1 MIDTAELRAVLDRQ
15 IVATSEIASIGT
27 KLNEHGSRPYWRLAL
42 AELYRIR
49 SSLEIIE
56 EILNG

>member
-1 MIDTAELRAVLDRQ
+1 MIDTTELRAALAGVFGH
-15 IVATSEIASIGT
+15 VSYMATHFQDDA
-27 KLNEHGSRPYWRLAL
+27 RYDWRLA
-42 AELYRIR
+42 ASELYRIR

>member
-1 MIDTAELRAVLDRQ
+1 MIDTTELRAALKHFEDTPSFLEIEPHNRMQIELD
-15 IVATSEIASIGT
+15 
-27 KLNEHGSRPYWRLAL
+27 
-42 AELYRIR
+42 RIR